1 MKTHHADNVRI
12 KHKYLGYLKEAKGH
26 AEASLDSVAQ
36 ALDRFENYTHLRDF
50 KAFHPEQAKAFK
62 AHLASQV
69 SARSGERL
77 TQATLYSTL
86 RHLRAFFHWLAGQ
99 PGYRSKLT
107 YADADYF
114 NLPANDA
121 RIAKTRR
128 ATPVPTLEQIT
139 HVLATM
145 PSASDIELRNRAL
158 VAFAILT
165 GARDGALASLKLK
178 HVDLEQGHVFQ
189 DGRTVATKRGKSITT
204 WFFPVGDLP
213 LRIVTKWIGHL
224 RGDVLWGN
232 DDPLFPKAR
241 VGVGGTGAFEAL
253 GLERGCWSSA
263 KPIREIF
270 REAFN
275 RAGLPYFNPHS
286 FRNTLAQMGERCC
299 NNPEAFKSW
308 SQNLGHEGVLTTFT
322 SYGAVEP
329 ARQAEIIRGMW
340 QAKAPA
346 PINDIASLIVAL
358 QRAGIV
364 HPGLMG

>member
-1 MKTHHADNVRI
+1 MKIHHADNVRI

-36 ALDRFENYTHLRDF
+36 ALDRFETYTHHRDF

-62 AHLASQV
+62 AHLTGQV
-69 SARSGERL
+69 SSRSGERL
-77 TQATLYSTL
+77 SQATLYSTL

-128 ATPVPTLEQIT
+128 AAPAPTLEQIT
-139 HVLATM
+139 HILSTM
-145 PSASDIELRNRAL
+145 PSMTDVELRNRAL

-178 HVDLEQGHVFQ
+178 HVDLMQGLVFQ

-204 WFFPVGDLP
+204 WFFPVGELP
-213 LRIVTKWIGHL
+213 LRIVTDWIGHL
-224 RGDVLWGN
+224 REALLWGN
-232 DDPLFPKAR
+232 DDPLFSKTK
-241 VGVGGTGAFEAL
+241 VGVGVTGSFEAL
-253 GLERGCWSSA
+253 GLERGFWSSA
-263 KPIREIF
+263 TPIRDIF
-270 REAFN
+270 REAFT

-286 FRNTLAQMGERCC
+286 FRNTLAQLGERRCS
-299 NNPEAFKSW
+299 NAEAFKSW
-308 SQNLGHEGVLTTFT
+308 SQNLGHEGVLTTLT

-329 ARQAEIIRGMW
+329 ARQAEIIRSMW
-340 QAKAPA
+340 QTRTVTDDFA
-346 PINDIASLIVAL
+346 NRIAVAL
-358 QRAGIV
+358 QQAGIV
-364 HPGLMG
+364 QSESTG